1 VLIPETELVAFWFGQ
16 TEVGVEE
23 FFGVGTT
30 GYWGVSAESEEAL
43 VSDVDGEFGVRR
55 G

>member
-1 VLIPETELVAFWFGQ
+1 VLIPETELAAFWFGQ

-23 FFGVGTT
+23 FFGVGTI
-30 GYWGVSAESEEAL
+30 GCWDVAAESEEAL
-43 VSDVDGEFGVRR
+43 VSDVDGEFGGLR